1 MIMEEKMVTTKTFY
15 FKIVWTKE
23 IDENWK
29 LEIKFIIKSNEY
41 LAENTI
47 KTKSEQT
54 FSKYKH
60 RNNIHENRKQQ
71 NEWGI

>member
-15 FKIVWTKE
+15 FKIVWPKD

-54 FSKYKH
+54 FCKYKH

-71 NEWGI
+71 NE